1 MQESGKAI
9 HMMLPLQEKHQII
22 ADNLN
27 KLMIMFKLKHL
38 VAITFLV
45 SSFAA
50 QAQKNTDVTFIDFGE
65 EKISKSEFKR
75 VYQKNNSGEIITKS
89 TVDEYLDLYVNFK
102 LKVMEAVKRDMD
114 KDEAFIKELGG
125 YRKQLAQPYLTADGI
140 IEALK
145 KEAFDRLQYDVKA
158 SHILIAVDQNASPE
172 DTAAAYKRAV
182 RVKKNVENGQDFGLM
197 AKQYS
202 DDPSAKTNEGDLGYF
217 TAFYMLYPF
226 ESEAYNTEVGKISNV
241 LRTQYG
247 YHVLKV
253 VDKRPSVGNI
263 EVAHIL
269 ISNDKEL
276 SKTDDPEGK
285 IKEIY
290 AKFKQGEKF
299 EDLAAKFSDDT
310 RTSSQGGIL
319 PMFGV
324 GRMTPEFEDA
334 AFALKADGDVSEPF
348 STPYGWHIIKRME
361 QYPIGT
367 YKSVEAEMMTKIKKD
382 SRSNL
387 SQGAV
392 ISKIK
397 KQYGF
402 KEVLKERNDFYS
414 TIDSAYF
421 FGTWSLEKAKGLT
434 KELFKIGDK
443 SVNQQEFA
451 VYLNST
457 QNTKKMLDSRVLI
470 NARYEAFRKK
480 VILDYKDSKL
490 DEEYPEFKYL
500 MQEYHDG
507 ILLFN
512 LTDELVW
519 SKAVKDSSG
528 LSNFN
533 QENKE
538 RYKWEERAD
547 AMVFSALNEE
557 VADEVKKMIKKG
569 ADVKLIMED
578 INTSSQLNLRYETK
592 KYLKGEN
599 EFVDQVEWEKGS
611 SKNIV
616 VNGRVHFV
624 QIQKVLEPTY
634 KTLDDSR
641 GLITSDYQNY
651 LEKQWIKDLKSIY
664 QYDIDKKV
672 LKELKE
678 ELK

>member
-1 MQESGKAI
+1 
-9 HMMLPLQEKHQII
+9 MMSPLQEKHQII
-22 ADNLN
+22 ADNFN
-27 KLMIMFKLKHL
+27 KLMIMIKLNHL

-45 SSFAA
+45 SSFAV
-50 QAQKNTDVTFIDFGE
+50 QAQKSSDVTFIDFGA

-75 VYQKNNSGEIITKS
+75 VYQKNNSGDIITKS

-102 LKVMEAVKRDMD
+102 LKVMEAVKREMD
-114 KDEAFIKELGG
+114 QDEAFIKELGG
-125 YRKQLAQPYLTADGI
+125 YRKQLAQPYLTAEGI
-140 IEALK
+140 IESLK
-145 KEAFDRLQYDVKA
+145 REAFDRLQYDVKA

-202 DDPSAKTNEGDLGYF
+202 DDPSAKTNEGSLGYF
-217 TAFYMLYPF
+217 TAFYMVYPF
-226 ESEAYNTEVGKISNV
+226 ESAAYNTEVGKISNI
-241 LRTQYG
+241 LRTQFG

-290 AKFKQGEKF
+290 AKFKQGGEF
-299 EDLAAKFSDDT
+299 EDLAAKSSDDT
-310 RTSSQGGIL
+310 RTSSQVGVL

-324 GRMTPEFEDA
+324 GRMVPEFEDA

-348 STPYGWHIIKRME
+348 NTPYGWHIVKRI
-361 QYPIGT
+361 QQLPIGS
-367 YKSVEAEMMTKIKKD
+367 YESVEAEMMTKIKKD

-392 ISKIK
+392 INKIK

-402 KEVLKERNDFYS
+402 KEVLKERNDFYE

-451 VYLNST
+451 VYLNNT
-457 QNTKKMLDSRVLI
+457 QNTKKVLDSRVLI
-470 NARYEAFRKK
+470 NARYQAYKK
-480 VILDYKDSKL
+480 SVILDYKDSKL

-519 SKAVKDSSG
+519 SKAVKDSTG
-528 LSNFN
+528 LSNFSK
-533 QENKE
+533 ENKE
-538 RYKWEERAD
+538 SYKWEERAD
-547 AMVFSALNEE
+547 ATVFSALNEK
-557 VADEVKKMIKKG
+557 VADEVKKMVEKG
-569 ADVKLIMED
+569 TDVKLIMQEV
-578 INTSSQLNLRYETK
+578 NASSQLNLRYETK

-611 SKNIV
+611 SKNIA

-624 QIQKVLEPTY
+624 QIQNVMEPTY

>member
-1 MQESGKAI
+1 
-9 HMMLPLQEKHQII
+9 MMSPLQEKHQII
-22 ADNLN
+22 ADNFN
-27 KLMIMFKLKHL
+27 KLMIMIKLNHL

-45 SSFAA
+45 SSFAV
-50 QAQKNTDVTFIDFGE
+50 QAQKSADVTFIDFGA

-75 VYQKNNSGEIITKS
+75 VYQKNNSGDIITKS

-102 LKVMEAVKRDMD
+102 LKVMEAVKREMD
-114 KDEAFIKELGG
+114 QDEAFIKELGG

-140 IEALK
+140 IESLK
-145 KEAFDRLQYDVKA
+145 REAFDRLQYDVKA

-202 DDPSAKTNEGDLGYF
+202 DDPSAKTNEGSLGYF
-217 TAFYMLYPF
+217 TAFYMVYPF
-226 ESEAYNTEVGKISNV
+226 ESAAYNTEVGKISNI
-241 LRTQYG
+241 LRTQFG

-290 AKFKQGEKF
+290 AKFKQGGEF

-310 RTSSQGGIL
+310 RTSSQGGVL

-324 GRMTPEFEDA
+324 GRMVPEFEDA

-348 STPYGWHIIKRME
+348 NTPYGWHIVKRI
-361 QYPIGT
+361 QQLPIGS
-367 YKSVEAEMMTKIKKD
+367 YESVEDEMMVKIKKD

-392 ISKIK
+392 INKIK

-402 KEVLKERNDFYS
+402 KEVLKERNDFYE

-421 FGTWSLEKAKGLT
+421 FGTWSLAKVKGLT

-451 VYLNST
+451 VYLNNT
-457 QNTKKMLDSRVLI
+457 QNTKKVLDSRVLI
-470 NARYEAFRKK
+470 NARYQAYKK
-480 VILDYKDSKL
+480 SVILDYKDSKL

-519 SKAVKDSSG
+519 SKAVKDSTG
-528 LSNFN
+528 LSNFSK
-533 QENKE
+533 ENKE
-538 RYKWEERAD
+538 SYKWEERAD
-547 AMVFSALNEE
+547 ATVFSALNKE
-557 VADEVKKMIKKG
+557 VADEVKKMVEKG
-569 ADVKLIMED
+569 TDVKLIMQEV
-578 INTSSQLNLRYETK
+578 NASSQLNLRYETK

-611 SKNIV
+611 SKNIA

-624 QIQKVLEPTY
+624 QIQNIIEPTY